1 MFTKLSNIEHFS
13 EEDDDL
19 PDVTI
24 IKEPRE
30 KYTNNIQP
38 QRLDPNVMFSQRNIN
53 SDTDL
58 YDILLKERKL
68 EQHLRRLE
76 QMERNSND
84 SMFEQYFNRKIE
96 KMKHKE
102 TTNPRTEFSCIEIS
116 KHIESCPVCS
126 KLYNQKNET
135 ETVYVKEDNCED
147 CNKWKNWC
155 IILGAMC
162 IILFLIILK
171 IYLVK

>member
-1 MFTKLSNIEHFS
+1 MSTKLSTIEHFS
-13 EEDDDL
+13 EEDDVL
-19 PDVTI
+19 PEVTI

-30 KYTNNIQP
+30 TYNKNIQP
-38 QRLDPNVMFSQRNIN
+38 RRLDPTVMFSQRNIK
-53 SDTDL
+53 SDSDL

-68 EQHLRRLE
+68 EQHLQRLE
-76 QMERNSND
+76 QIERNSNE
-84 SMFEQYFNRKIE
+84 SVIEQYFSRQIE
-96 KMKHKE
+96 KMKHKV
-102 TTNPRTEFSCIEIS
+102 TTEPTTQFSCVEVA
-116 KHIESCPVCS
+116 KHIENCPVCS

-171 IYLVK
+171 IYLFK